1 MTKRTALNGRR
12 VLIVE
17 DQYIIADEMNRAVLA
32 LGGVPVGPFASVE
45 QAHCQLEQDEG
56 EIALALLDVNL
67 GGETAYPLADE
78 LEARKVAVVFATGS
92 RTGLSPLRIAS
103 TGSCRSRSPGP
114 RWRDS
119 SSGLIFAP
127 EARELNRGDTVGDGR
142 RFPWGTGAPAGSHE
156 GRVQPSAGIR

>member
-78 LEARKVAVVFATGS
+78 LEARKVAVVFATGYEDWVIPPS
-92 RTGLSPLRIAS
+92 HRKHRIMQKPVTRAALERLIQRLDLRS
-103 TGSCRSRSPGP
+103 
-114 RWRDS
+114 
-119 SSGLIFAP
+119 
-127 EARELNRGDTVGDGR
+127 
-142 RFPWGTGAPAGSHE
+142 
-156 GRVQPSAGIR
+156 